1 MIHVFI
7 TVKESERF
15 PGKNR
20 FLAPYTITWLLNE
33 SAYIDDEVAVYTV
46 GKRSELPLVLPKKW
60 KHIPTSCEGHLADL
74 EYAESLIQPADG
86 DVCVLL
92 QVTQPIREQYLLAS
106 AVDCIKA
113 GNKCCITA
121 SVHVEDTWRKI
132 MQDGTWTCKNN
143 SDYKESIFKLNGQ
156 LYAWSPGNVGAIFD
170 PSCPHRIIRTNS
182 SWGIV
187 DIDYKQELPPALS
200 AMWAVTLLDSSTRQ
214 PLVVRNKKVLLIGS
228 GKDLVGRNLG
238 SAIDSGKW
246 DIVVRLNHYYGSAV
260 DVGTRTDVAVVREF
274 RFEKTFIDEAPSCPS
289 HVIVT
294 NEGLHVSDEIRS
306 AAGTETGQRDASIGV
321 ITALWLMSQNP
332 ASIDVIGI
340 GHYPDGSW
348 IKQKTYPD
356 GSIDDKGYYDWNK
369 ENAWW
374 ESRKNVIG
382 LL

>member
-1 MIHVFI
+1 MIHVLI

-33 SAYIDDEVAVYTV
+33 IAYIKEDVTVHTV
-46 GKRSELPLVLPKKW
+46 GRRSELPLRLPHSW
-60 KHIPTSCEGHLADL
+60 LHINTECVSHLEDI
-74 EYAESLIQPADG
+74 EYAEKQISPKEG
-86 DVCVLL
+86 DVMVLA
-92 QVTQPIREQYLLAS
+92 QVTQPVREPFLLEQCI
-106 AVDCIKA
+106 DCIRRGHKS
-113 GNKCCITA
+113 CITVA
-121 SVHVEDTWRKI
+121 NLDSSSWRTVIDTRWNKKTEESELKI
-132 MQDGTWTCKNN
+132 
-143 SDYKESIFKLNGQ
+143 SGQ
-156 LYAWSPGNVGAIFD
+156 LYAWRPGFCKDIFD
-170 PSCPHRIIRTNS
+170 PHSDHGIVFTNS
-182 SWGIV
+182 SWGLI
-187 DIDYKQELPPALS
+187 DIDKREQVPPALS
-200 AMWAVTLLDSSTRQ
+200 AICADTLYGRGYQSPITISGRTILI
-214 PLVVRNKKVLLIGS
+214 IGS

-246 DIVVRLNHYYGSAV
+246 DIVVRLNHYYGSVV
-260 DVGTRTDVAVVREF
+260 DVGTRTDIAVVREF
-274 RFEKTFIDEAPSCPS
+274 RFEKTFIDEAPVCPS

-356 GSIDDKGYYDWNK
+356 GTIDDKGYYDWNK